1 MGLVAYMKPMIKY
14 RGGKSREIPEMLPYV
29 PSEYERYVEP
39 FFGGGAMYFHL
50 APKNALINDLNK
62 PLMEFYR
69 GVRDD
74 YQNLRKELDELE
86 AEYSKNR
93 EAFEALKALTPDE
106 RVPDGNEEFYY
117 RMRDMF
123 NGKSEG
129 YSPAAVYYFINK
141 TAYSGM
147 IRYNKQGEYNVPYG
161 RYKRLNSKLV
171 SEDHSR
177 LLQTADIM
185 CGDYEDV
192 FKLCDEKDFVF
203 LDPPYDC
210 IFSDYGN
217 EEIRDGFNEREHRRL
232 AEAYYRLPSKALM
245 VIGLTELTY
254 ELYKDSIVHEYEKSY
269 TVNIRNRFK
278 SSGKHILVANY

>member
-1 MGLVAYMKPMIKY
+1 MKPMIKY
-14 RGGKSREIPEMLPYV
+14 RGGKSREISEMLPYV

-50 APKNALINDLNK
+50 APKSALINDLNK

-106 RVPDGNEEFYY
+106 RVPDENEDFYY

-123 NGKSEG
+123 NGKTGG

-147 IRYNKQGEYNVPYG
+147 IRYNKRGEYNVPYG
-161 RYKRLNSKLV
+161 RYKKLNSKLV

-232 AEAYYRLPSKALM
+232 AEAYYRLPSRALM
-245 VIGLTELTY
+245 VIGLTDLTY
-254 ELYKDSIVHEYEKSY
+254 ELYKDSIVYEYEKSY

-278 SSGKHILVANY
+278 SSGKHILVTNY